1 MHIEKLIQKCKSNK
15 DTKWYIKAFQIL
27 INYYFNLKNN
37 SNNVHTEHINIIGQA
52 LNCIIT
58 DSNRIPTDN
67 DIHKMQHN
75 MNNSYS
81 SVQSI
86 AGGYINNNY
95 KIINDI
101 IQYWLRHRDNNRQ
114 HYHHNTYDTDI
125 LDVSKF
131 CAKRKNQDWYNEG
144 WNLLV
149 SINSKIHNNL
159 LSKNEGYSA
168 IGKLLNCLVN
178 FSNIDPI
185 FDKILLNY
193 IHNTIR
199 LKNKNSSFYIMSRLD
214 EKYYDLSDLYK
225 EWYFVYGKKGDPNG
239 IYKP

>member
-1 MHIEKLIQKCKSNK
+1 
-15 DTKWYIKAFQIL
+15 
-27 INYYFNLKNN
+27 
-37 SNNVHTEHINIIGQA
+37 
-52 LNCIIT
+52 
-58 DSNRIPTDN
+58 
-67 DIHKMQHN
+67 MQHN

-81 SVQSI
+81 RVQSI

-131 CAKRKNQDWYNEG
+131 CAKRKNQDWYIEG

-149 SINSKIHNNL
+149 SIYSKIHNNL

-178 FSNIDPI
+178 FTNIDPI
-185 FDKILLNY
+185 FDKNILNLLHDR
-193 IHNTIR
+193 I
-199 LKNKNSSFYIMSRLD
+199 KNKNSVFYIMSRLD
-214 EKYYDLSDLYK
+214 DKYHDLNDLYK
-225 EWYFVYGKKGDPNG
+225 DWYFVYGKKGDPNG
-239 IYKP
+239 IYRPV

>member
-1 MHIEKLIQKCKSNK
+1 MHIEKLIKKCKSNK

-37 SNNVHTEHINIIGQA
+37 SNNINSEHINIIGQA

-81 SVQSI
+81 RVQSI
-86 AGGYINNNY
+86 AGGYINNNH

-101 IQYWLRHRDNNRQ
+101 IQYWLRHSDNNRQ
-114 HYHHNTYDTDI
+114 HHHHNTYDTDI

-149 SINSKIHNNL
+149 SIHSKIHNNL

-178 FSNIDPI
+178 FTNIDPI
-185 FDKILLNY
+185 FDKNTLNLLHDR
-193 IHNTIR
+193 I
-199 LKNKNSSFYIMSRLD
+199 KNRNSSFYIMSRLD
-214 EKYYDLSDLYK
+214 VKYHDLNDLYK
-225 EWYFVYGKKGDPNG
+225 DWYFVYGKKGDPNG
-239 IYKP
+239 IYRP